1 MSRQSKGKLNQLLQA
16 WPRGAVVTTP
26 FLHEKR
32 VYRQLVTK
40 YLRNGWIGRVGRG
53 AYFRCGDTV
62 DWRGGLYALQ
72 AQLGMTVHVGGRTA
86 LELLGLAHFLPFGQ
100 QRRVTLIS
108 DRHEH
113 LPTWF
118 KKYKWDVDVD
128 HHSLSLFSRIPSQA
142 TTHLDCG
149 GFEIAL
155 SSAERAVME
164 QMCLV
169 QTNSEI
175 EYVLKLMEGLT
186 TLRPNVVQLLLE
198 SCTSIKV
205 KRLFLWSAEAVGHGW
220 FDRLDPTKVDLG
232 KGKRQLYKDGRF
244 DQKYRITVPRQE
256 DFTGV

>member
-1 MSRQSKGKLNQLLQA
+1 MTGAKGTKINQALQR
-16 WPRGAVVTTP
+16 WPRGTVAVQSWLDTVGVSSR
-26 FLHEKR
+26 LAGWH
-32 VYRQLVTK
+32 VGSGWLV
-40 YLRNGWIGRVGRG
+40 RFGPRAFVQ
-53 AYFRCGDTV
+53 AGDTV
-62 DWRGGLYALQ
+62 DWRGGIYALQ

-86 LELLGLAHFLPFGQ
+86 LELLGLAHFLPLG
-100 QRRVTLIS
+100 QRRKVILIS
-108 DRHEH
+108 DRPEQ

-118 KKYKWDVDVD
+118 KKHNWDVKVD
-128 HHSLSLFSRIPSQA
+128 HHSLALFSRIPDQA
-142 TTHLDCG
+142 ATHLDCG

-164 QMCLV
+164 QMRLV
-169 QTNSEI
+169 RTNSEI

-205 KRLFLWSAEAVGHGW
+205 KRLFLWSAEATGHGW

-232 KGKRQLYKDGRF
+232 KGKRQLYKGGRF